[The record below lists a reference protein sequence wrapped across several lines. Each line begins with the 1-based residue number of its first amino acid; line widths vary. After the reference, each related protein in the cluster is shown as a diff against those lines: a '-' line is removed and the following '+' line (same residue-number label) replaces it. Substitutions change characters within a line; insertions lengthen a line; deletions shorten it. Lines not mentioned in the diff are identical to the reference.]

1 MHVRSTISGV
11 CTMPVPQDHPT
22 ALQWHRGL
30 KDMRSGQG
38 DKVVYQRLCA
48 AMRSQ
53 ECEWMVHGA
62 SEPTPKT
69 ESAHRHDVMNDGKC
83 HECA

>member
-1 MHVRSTISGV
+1 MQRHGSVRVFTCNIMVHAAKCHDGTAAVKVTSTPPL
-11 CTMPVPQDHPT
+11 TNRTLHEN
-22 ALQWHRGL
+22 R
-30 KDMRSGQG
+30 RSGQG

-62 SEPTPKT
+62 
-69 ESAHRHDVMNDGKC
+69 
-83 HECA
+83 